1 MELMTLVQPTTM
13 HLSDSVHRRRSATS
27 LDVPGSF
34 GLQINVCFS
43 CSERRFGQK
52 SHVYHHSKKTA
63 KMAENWYF
71 RKNAFFRKI
80 YRCMLKT

>member
-13 HLSDSVHRRRSATS
+13 HLSDSVHRRRSATDITGS
-27 LDVPGSF
+27 LV
-34 GLQINVCFS
+34 LEINVFFFS
-43 CSERRFGQK
+43 CLERRFGQK